1 MGLNLN
7 YTADVLVSTEDMQ
20 EETWLQYRRNGIGG
34 SDAAAVIGLSP
45 YKTARDVYFE
55 KLGREPEDNN
65 TSGWVAMEV
74 GKRLEDLVAAIF
86 AKKTGFRIWQEKVM
100 YRHPLFPFMLADVDY
115 FFETSDGTVG
125 ILECKTANIHTKEKW
140 ENDAVPYH
148 YEVQCRHYMAVKNL
162 DIAYCACLFGNSEN
176 DFVFRR
182 IDRDLDFEENL
193 ILQEES
199 FWTEYVEPGIEP
211 ALSGDG
217 DLVLASLKRYQMQRN
232 NPDEVLIESDLSLIH
247 I

>member
-100 YRHPLFPFMLADVDY
+100 YRHPLFRLCWR
-115 FFETSDGTVG
+115 T
-125 ILECKTANIHTKEKW
+125 
-140 ENDAVPYH
+140 
-148 YEVQCRHYMAVKNL
+148 
-162 DIAYCACLFGNSEN
+162 
-176 DFVFRR
+176 
-182 IDRDLDFEENL
+182 
-193 ILQEES
+193 
-199 FWTEYVEPGIEP
+199 
-211 ALSGDG
+211 
-217 DLVLASLKRYQMQRN
+217 
-232 NPDEVLIESDLSLIH
+232 
-247 I
+247 

>member
-162 DIAYCACLFGNSEN
+162 DTAYCACLFGNSEN
-176 DFVFRR
+176 DFVFR
-182 IDRDLDFEENL
+182 
-193 ILQEES
+193 
-199 FWTEYVEPGIEP
+199 
-211 ALSGDG
+211 
-217 DLVLASLKRYQMQRN
+217 
-232 NPDEVLIESDLSLIH
+232 
-247 I
+247 

>member
-74 GKRLEDLVAAIF
+74 GKRLEDLVA
-86 AKKTGFRIWQEKVM
+86 GCFRSFLCGNRRWQ
-100 YRHPLFPFMLADVDY
+100 
-115 FFETSDGTVG
+115 
-125 ILECKTANIHTKEKW
+125 C
-140 ENDAVPYH
+140 
-148 YEVQCRHYMAVKNL
+148 
-162 DIAYCACLFGNSEN
+162 GNKGKCIGCCS
-176 DFVFRR
+176 
-182 IDRDLDFEENL
+182 
-193 ILQEES
+193 
-199 FWTEYVEPGIEP
+199 
-211 ALSGDG
+211 
-217 DLVLASLKRYQMQRN
+217 
-232 NPDEVLIESDLSLIH
+232 
-247 I
+247 

>member
-140 ENDAVPYH
+140 ENDAANLSQTYSLGERVRAENFDGYYGEEAINKDDIH
-148 YEVQCRHYMAVKNL
+148 YGWEL
-162 DIAYCACLFGNSEN
+162 GNF
-176 DFVFRR
+176 FV
-182 IDRDLDFEENL
+182 
-193 ILQEES
+193 
-199 FWTEYVEPGIEP
+199 
-211 ALSGDG
+211 SG
-217 DLVLASLKRYQMQRN
+217 
-232 NPDEVLIESDLSLIH
+232 
-247 I
+247 

>member
-1 MGLNLN
+1 
-7 YTADVLVSTEDMQ
+7 MQ
-20 EETWLQYRRNGIGG
+20 QPLSVFRR
-34 SDAAAVIGLSP
+34 
-45 YKTARDVYFE
+45 YKTQRDVYFE

-125 ILECKTANIHTKEKW
+125 ILECKTANIHTKKKW

-162 DIAYCACLFGNSEN
+162 DIAYCACLFGNSGKC
-176 DFVFRR
+176 FVFSQNR
-182 IDRDLDFEENL
+182 
-193 ILQEES
+193 
-199 FWTEYVEPGIEP
+199 
-211 ALSGDG
+211 
-217 DLVLASLKRYQMQRN
+217 QRFRF
-232 NPDEVLIESDLSLIH
+232 
-247 I
+247 

>member
-74 GKRLEDLVAAIF
+74 GKR
-86 AKKTGFRIWQEKVM
+86 GFSSC
-100 YRHPLFPFMLADVDY
+100 Y
-115 FFETSDGTVG
+115 F
-125 ILECKTANIHTKEKW
+125 C
-140 ENDAVPYH
+140 
-148 YEVQCRHYMAVKNL
+148 
-162 DIAYCACLFGNSEN
+162 
-176 DFVFRR
+176 
-182 IDRDLDFEENL
+182 EENRFSYL
-193 ILQEES
+193 AGE
-199 FWTEYVEPGIEP
+199 
-211 ALSGDG
+211 GDVPTSVIPVYAG
-217 DLVLASLKRYQMQRN
+217 GRRLLF
-232 NPDEVLIESDLSLIH
+232 
-247 I
+247 